1 MPSWVWSDN
10 LTGYFFLP
18 LDQGFTVE
26 LLLILLEEK
35 EKKNT
40 YIKYLNTSLLN
51 NFENYIKRKKN

>member
-35 EKKNT
+35 EKE
-40 YIKYLNTSLLN
+40 KYLHKILK
-51 NFENYIKRKKN
+51 YILIE